1 MKIAQIQMHV
11 SADKAENIRHACD
24 LVRSAGDIDL
34 AVLPEMFCCP
44 YDNAC
49 FRDYGEPFAGP
60 AQRAMSQL
68 ARERGIYLIAGS
80 LPELE
85 GHRVYNTSF
94 VYAPD
99 GTCIARHRKIHLFDI
114 DVEGGQRFME
124 SEVLSP
130 GREVTTFDTP
140 WGTMGLC
147 ICFDMRFQELC
158 RLMALRGARVI
169 FAPAAFNMTTG
180 PAHWELLLRQRAGYR
195 LLNFYLH
202 PGAKLFLPGQT
213 LPLVTEL
220 ACREKDQAAMRRAQD
235 ALCALGFTE
244 AFFRLRRTRAAI
256 PVQNTAETPAEASF
270 EAVWA
275 FLLAQFDPLTGCI
288 PPDEELRQ
296 AVSAGQVLCLMD
308 ADGISGLLHYAP
320 GRAQCE
326 IRHLAVRAD
335 CRGHGYAGRLL
346 RLLEGK
352 TGGQKC
358 AVWARVGNAPAE
370 HFYEKNQFQPD
381 GWQSVVLR
389 LG

>member
-169 FAPAAFNMTTG
+169 FAPAAFMA
-180 PAHWELLLRQRAGYR
+180 P
-195 LLNFYLH
+195 
-202 PGAKLFLPGQT
+202 
-213 LPLVTEL
+213 
-220 ACREKDQAAMRRAQD
+220 
-235 ALCALGFTE
+235 
-244 AFFRLRRTRAAI
+244 AAI
-256 PVQNTAETPAEASF
+256 TSF
-270 EAVWA
+270 PPKMAVGRSCR
-275 FLLAQFDPLTGCI
+275 DSSS
-288 PPDEELRQ
+288 RQ
-296 AVSAGQVLCLMD
+296 ASAALSTVGSHSLMCRVSAGR
-308 ADGISGLLHYAP
+308 P
-320 GRAQCE
+320 
-326 IRHLAVRAD
+326 
-335 CRGHGYAGRLL
+335 
-346 RLLEGK
+346 
-352 TGGQKC
+352 
-358 AVWARVGNAPAE
+358 WAWVTSRKARYRSP
-370 HFYEKNQFQPD
+370 
-381 GWQSVVLR
+381 SI
-389 LG
+389 